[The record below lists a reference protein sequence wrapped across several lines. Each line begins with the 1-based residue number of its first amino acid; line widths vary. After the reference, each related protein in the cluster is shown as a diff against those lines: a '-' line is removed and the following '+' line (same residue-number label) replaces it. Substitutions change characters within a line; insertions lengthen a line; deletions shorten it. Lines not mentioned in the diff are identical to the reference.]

1 MNSSDTLRTQLTRRG
16 NQALALGAAGL
27 ILAII
32 LGVMSAHGQNPW
44 QQFFRSYLVAY
55 IYWISIPLGCLA
67 ILMLHHLTGGWWGL
81 PIRRILEA
89 GTRTLPLMAALFIPI
104 LIGMSRIYPWTQP
117 GVIADDVDNQF
128 KRAYLQPH
136 FFLVRAVVYFAIW
149 LVLAYLLNKW
159 SAEQDRTGDLRFQQH
174 MEALAGPGAVLWGL
188 AVTAAAI
195 DWVMSLEP
203 HWFSTIYGFLF
214 IVVELLAAMS
224 FTLVV
229 LRMLSDY
236 EPLKDS
242 ADFSQLNDLG
252 NLMLAFVLLWAYL
265 SFSQLLIVWAGNLRN
280 EIPWYTE
287 RAFGGWAPVAVF
299 LLVLHFFVPFFLLL
313 QRKVK
318 RRLRVLSLVAA
329 ALVVLAFVD
338 VYWLVAP
345 SYDKLRPHPVLL
357 DLFAVAGIGGVWLGM
372 FLRQLMKLPLLPVHD
387 PRFEGALEHEHGD

>member
-1 MNSSDTLRTQLTRRG
+1 MNSSDALRTQIKRRE
-16 NQALALGAAGL
+16 NQAMAAGAAGV
-27 ILAII
+27 ILAVIC
-32 LGVMSAHGQNPW
+32 GVISMHGQNPW

-55 IYWISIPLGCLA
+55 IYWVSIPLGCLA

-89 GTRTLPLMAALFIPI
+89 GSRTLPLMAALFIPI
-104 LIGMSRIYPWTQP
+104 LVGMSRIYPWTQP
-117 GVIADDVDNQF
+117 GVIADDLDNQF

-136 FFLVRAVVYFAIW
+136 FFMVRAVVYFAIW

-159 SAEQDRTGDLRFQQH
+159 SAEQDRTGDPRLQH
-174 MEALAGPGAVLWGL
+174 RMETLAGPGVILWGL

-214 IVVELLAAMS
+214 IVVEVLAAMS
-224 FTLVV
+224 FTIFV

-236 EPLKDS
+236 EPMKDS
-242 ADFSQLNDLG
+242 VDTKQLGDLG
-252 NLMLAFVLLWAYL
+252 NLMLTFVLLWAYL
-265 SFSQLLIVWAGNLRN
+265 SFSQLLIIWAGNLRN
-280 EIPWYTE
+280 EIPWYTQ
-287 RAFGGWAPVAVF
+287 RAFGGWAPIAVI

-313 QRKVK
+313 QRTVK
-318 RRLRVLSLVAA
+318 RRLRTLSLVAA
-329 ALVVLAFVD
+329 ALVFLTFLD

-345 SYDKLRPHPVLL
+345 SYSMRPHPTLM
-357 DLFAVAGIGGVWLGM
+357 DLFAVVGIGGVWLGM
-372 FLRQLMKLPLLPVHD
+372 FLRQLNRLPLLPVHD

>member
-1 MNSSDTLRTQLTRRG
+1 MNSSDTLRRQIERRQ
-16 NQALALGAAGL
+16 NQALAAGAAGL
-27 ILAII
+27 ILAVIC
-32 LGVMSAHGQNPW
+32 GVISMHGQNPW

-55 IYWISIPLGCLA
+55 IYLVSIPLGCLA

-89 GTRTLPLMAALFIPI
+89 SSRTLPLMAVLFIPI

-117 GVIADDVDNQF
+117 GVIADDFDNHF

-159 SAEQDRTGDLRFQQH
+159 SAEQDRTGDLRLQQR
-174 MEALAGPGAVLWGL
+174 MESLAGPGIILWGL
-188 AVTAAAI
+188 AVTSAAI

-214 IVVELLAAMS
+214 IVVEALAAMS
-224 FTLVV
+224 FTIFV

-236 EPLKDS
+236 EPMKDS
-242 ADFSQLNDLG
+242 VDTSQLGDLG

-265 SFSQLLIVWAGNLRN
+265 SFSQLLIVWAGNLRD

-299 LLVLHFFVPFFLLL
+299 LLLLHFFVPFFLLL

-318 RRLRVLSLVAA
+318 RRLRTLSLVAG
-329 ALVVLAFVD
+329 ALVALTFVD

-345 SYDKLRPHPVLL
+345 SYSVRPHPTLM
-357 DLFAVAGIGGVWLGM
+357 DLFAVIGIGGVWLGM
-372 FLRQLMKLPLLPVHD
+372 FLRQLNRLPLLPVHD

>member
-1 MNSSDTLRTQLTRRG
+1 MNSSDALRTQIKRRE
-16 NQALALGAAGL
+16 NQAMAAGAAGV
-27 ILAII
+27 ILAVIC
-32 LGVMSAHGQNPW
+32 GVISMHGQNPW

-55 IYWISIPLGCLA
+55 IYWVSIPLGCLA

-89 GTRTLPLMAALFIPI
+89 GSRTLPLMAALFIPI
-104 LIGMSRIYPWTQP
+104 LVGMSRIYPWTQP
-117 GVIADDVDNQF
+117 GVIADDLDNQF

-136 FFLVRAVVYFAIW
+136 FFMVRAVVYFAIW

-159 SAEQDRTGDLRFQQH
+159 SAEQDRTGDPRLQH
-174 MEALAGPGAVLWGL
+174 RMETLAGPGVILWGL

-214 IVVELLAAMS
+214 IVVEVLAAMS
-224 FTLVV
+224 FTIFV

-236 EPLKDS
+236 EPMKDS
-242 ADFSQLNDLG
+242 VDTKQLGDLG
-252 NLMLAFVLLWAYL
+252 NLMLTFVLLWAYL
-265 SFSQLLIVWAGNLRN
+265 SFSQLLIIWAGNLRN
-280 EIPWYTE
+280 EIPWYTQ
-287 RAFGGWAPVAVF
+287 RAFGGWAPIAVI

-313 QRKVK
+313 QRTVK
-318 RRLRVLSLVAA
+318 RRLRTLSLVAA
-329 ALVVLAFVD
+329 ALVFLTFLD

-345 SYDKLRPHPVLL
+345 SYSMRPHPTLM
-357 DLFAVAGIGGVWLGM
+357 DLFAVIGIGGVWLGM
-372 FLRQLMKLPLLPVHD
+372 FLRQLNRLPLLPVHD

>member
-1 MNSSDTLRTQLTRRG
+1 MNSSDAVRTQIERRK
-16 NQALALGAAGL
+16 NQAFALGTAGL
-27 ILAII
+27 ILAIVC
-32 LGVMSAHGQNPW
+32 GAMSMHGQNPW

-55 IYWISIPLGCLA
+55 IYWVSIPLGCLA

-89 GTRTLPLMAALFIPI
+89 GSRTLPLMAVLFIPI
-104 LIGMSRIYPWTQP
+104 LIGMSRIYSWTQP
-117 GVIADDVDNQF
+117 GVIADDLDNQF

-159 SAEQDRTGDLRFQQH
+159 SAEQDRTGDLRLQH
-174 MEALAGPGAVLWGL
+174 RMETLAGPGVILWGL

-214 IVVELLAAMS
+214 IVVMVLAAMS
-224 FTLVV
+224 FTIFV

-236 EPLKDS
+236 EPMKD
-242 ADFSQLNDLG
+242 AVDTRQLGDLG

-265 SFSQLLIVWAGNLRN
+265 SFSQLLIVWAGNLRD

-299 LLVLHFFVPFFLLL
+299 LLLLHFFAPFFLLL
-313 QRKVK
+313 QRKEK
-318 RRLRVLSLVAA
+318 RRLRTLSLVAG
-329 ALVVLAFVD
+329 ALVVLTFVD

-345 SYDKLRPHPVLL
+345 SYSMRPHPTLM
-357 DLFAVAGIGGVWLGM
+357 DLFAVIGIGGVWLGV
-372 FLRQLMKLPLLPVHD
+372 FLCQLKRLPLLPVHD

>member
-1 MNSSDTLRTQLTRRG
+1 MNSSDAVRTQIERRK
-16 NQALALGAAGL
+16 NQAFALGTAGL
-27 ILAII
+27 ILA
-32 LGVMSAHGQNPW
+32 LVCGAMSMHGQNPW

-55 IYWISIPLGCLA
+55 IYWVSIPLGCLA
-67 ILMLHHLTGGWWGL
+67 ILMLHHLTGGRWGL

-89 GTRTLPLMAALFIPI
+89 GSRTLPLMAVLFIPI

-117 GVIADDVDNQF
+117 GVIADDLDNQF

-136 FFLVRAVVYFAIW
+136 FFLVRSAVYFAIW

-159 SAEQDRTGDLRFQQH
+159 SAEQDRTGDLRLQH
-174 MEALAGPGAVLWGL
+174 RMETLAGPGVILWGL

-214 IVVELLAAMS
+214 IVVMVLAAMS
-224 FTLVV
+224 FTIFV

-236 EPLKDS
+236 EPMKDS
-242 ADFSQLNDLG
+242 VDTRQLGDLG

-265 SFSQLLIVWAGNLRN
+265 SFSQLLIVWAGNLRD

-287 RAFGGWAPVAVF
+287 RAFGGWAPIAVF
-299 LLVLHFFVPFFLLL
+299 LLLLHFFAPFFLLL

-318 RRLRVLSLVAA
+318 RRLRTLSLVAG
-329 ALVVLAFVD
+329 ALVVLTFVD

-345 SYDKLRPHPVLL
+345 SYSTRPHPTLM
-357 DLFAVAGIGGVWLGM
+357 DLFAVIGIGGVWLGM
-372 FLRQLMKLPLLPVHD
+372 FLRQLKRLPLLPVHD

>member
-1 MNSSDTLRTQLTRRG
+1 MNSSDALRTQIKRRE
-16 NQALALGAAGL
+16 NQAMAAGAGGV
-27 ILAII
+27 ILAVIC
-32 LGVMSAHGQNPW
+32 GVISMHGQNPW

-55 IYWISIPLGCLA
+55 IYWVSIPLGCLA

-89 GTRTLPLMAALFIPI
+89 GSRTLPLMAALFIPI
-104 LIGMSRIYPWTQP
+104 LVGMSRIYPWTQP
-117 GVIADDVDNQF
+117 GVIADDLDNQF

-136 FFLVRAVVYFAIW
+136 FFMVRAVVYFAIW

-159 SAEQDRTGDLRFQQH
+159 SAEQDRTGDPRLQH
-174 MEALAGPGAVLWGL
+174 RMETLAGPGVILWGL

-214 IVVELLAAMS
+214 IVVEVLAAMS
-224 FTLVV
+224 FTIFV

-236 EPLKDS
+236 EPMKDS
-242 ADFSQLNDLG
+242 VDTKQLGDLG
-252 NLMLAFVLLWAYL
+252 NLMLTFVLLWAYL
-265 SFSQLLIVWAGNLRN
+265 SFSQLLIIWAGNLRN
-280 EIPWYTE
+280 EIPWYTQ
-287 RAFGGWAPVAVF
+287 RAFGGWAPIAVI

-313 QRKVK
+313 QRTVK
-318 RRLRVLSLVAA
+318 RRLRTLSLVAA
-329 ALVVLAFVD
+329 ALVFLTFLD

-345 SYDKLRPHPVLL
+345 SYSMRPHPTLM
-357 DLFAVAGIGGVWLGM
+357 DLFAVIGIGGVWLGM
-372 FLRQLMKLPLLPVHD
+372 FLRQLNRLPLLPVHD

>member
-1 MNSSDTLRTQLTRRG
+1 MNSSDAVRTQIERRG
-16 NQALALGAAGL
+16 NQALALGVAGL
-27 ILAII
+27 ILAVVC
-32 LGVMSAHGQNPW
+32 GVISMHGQNPW

-55 IYWISIPLGCLA
+55 IYWIAIPLGCLA
-67 ILMLHHLTGGWWGL
+67 ILMLHHLTGGWWGF

-89 GTRTLPLMAALFIPI
+89 GSRTLPLMAVLFVPI
-104 LIGMSRIYPWTQP
+104 VIGMSRIYPWMQP
-117 GVIADDVDNQF
+117 GVIPDDWDNHF
-128 KRAYLQPH
+128 KRMYLQPG
-136 FFLVRAVVYFAIW
+136 FFTVRAVIYFAIW

-159 SAEQDRTGDLRFQQH
+159 SAEQDRTGDPPLEHR
-174 MEALAGPGAVLWGL
+174 METLSAPGVVLWGL

-224 FTLVV
+224 FTILV
-229 LRMLSDY
+229 LRLLSDY
-236 EPLKDS
+236 EPMKDS
-242 ADFSQLNDLG
+242 ADSSQLGDLG

-299 LLVLHFFVPFFLLL
+299 LLVLHFFVPFLLLL
-313 QRKVK
+313 QRSVK
-318 RRLRVLSLVAA
+318 RRLHVLALVAG
-329 ALVVLAFVD
+329 ALVVLTFVD
-338 VYWLVAP
+338 IYWLVAP
-345 SYDKLRPHPVLL
+345 SYDTLRPHPTLM
-357 DLFAVAGIGGVWLGM
+357 DLFAVVGIGGVWLGM
-372 FLRQLMKLPLLPVHD
+372 FLRQLKRLPLLPVHD